1 MTTVVSKNKQGSTC
15 IRLMIKL
22 KPNYTKDKDGW
33 ALCDNADEIINGFI
47 HERNHIDRAKAMGYE
62 KWRKLNNSNPYG
74 IEESAVNAQKSHE
87 SWFGCSR
94 KFQTGVENY
103 LNTFNKDEK

>member
-33 ALCDNADEIINGFI
+33 ALCDNADEITNSFI
-47 HERNHIDRAKAMGYE
+47 HERDHIDRARAMGYK
-62 KWRKLNNSNPYG
+62 KWSELNSSNPYD
-74 IEESAVNAQKSHE
+74 IEESAVNAQKGHE
-87 SWFGCSR
+87 SWSGCSP
-94 KFQTGVENY
+94 KFQTGVENH
-103 LNTFNKDEK
+103 LNTFNKR